1 VRASCRHRVSYTV
14 YSEVGVARKIER
26 ALVID
31 DEGNVVVLEK
41 ETTGVTVENDEG
53 VAVAVQTAVRGV
65 VLGNVHDQQETTP
78 MLGQP
83 SRDDDGCCWCFFRW
97 TLIILLCIIC
107 LPFLPLFCICYYCCC
122 KDNAS

>member
-1 VRASCRHRVSYTV
+1 V

-41 ETTGVTVENDEG
+41 ETTGVTVENEEG

-65 VLGNVHDQQETTP
+65 VLGNVLNQQDETTP
-78 MLGQP
+78 MLRQP
-83 SRDDDGCCWCFFRW
+83 SRDEDGCCCCFLRW

-107 LPFLPLFCICYYCCC
+107 LPFLPLFCIYYCCT
-122 KDNAS
+122 KDNAN